1 MELTGPTL
9 VLRPPVPED
18 LDALYELGRD
28 PEVVRWFSW
37 GPYTSRSEPRSYLDR
52 QAGLQERGEQLDL
65 AVLRD
70 GDLLGITGLSE
81 WVRRDRRATVGSW
94 LAPRTWGT
102 GVNDEAKAIVL
113 ALAFRWC
120 ALQRVTAYADVHNGR
135 SQRALAKVG
144 FRDEGV
150 LRGFHRHGETQKD
163 VAISSVL
170 LPEWPAT
177 PGHGVPVALRGEV
190 PPAFVLA

>member
-1 MELTGPTL
+1 MELIGPTL
-9 VLRPPVPED
+9 VLRPPAPED

-37 GPYTSRSEPRSYLDR
+37 GPYRSRAEPRSYLDR

-65 AVLRD
+65 VVLRD
-70 GDLLGITGLSE
+70 GELLGITGLSE
-81 WVRRDRRATVGSW
+81 WMRRDRRATVGSW
-94 LAPRTWGT
+94 LAPRAWGT
-102 GVNDEAKAIVL
+102 GVNDESKAVVL

-120 ALQRVTAYADVHNGR
+120 GLQRVTAYADVHNRR

-144 FRDEGV
+144 FQDEGV
-150 LRGFHRHGETQKD
+150 LRGFHRHGEVQKD

-177 PGHGVPVALRGEV
+177 PGHRVEVRLRGDV
-190 PPAFVLA
+190 PAAFVLA